1 LAAMVVTSGCP
12 SRINRHSADWID
24 RHTSPRNR
32 LVASQPDD
40 LDYVHRRTI
49 ASSCA
54 L

>member
-12 SRINRHSADWID
+12 SRINRHSADWIN

-32 LVASQPDD
+32 LASQPDD
-40 LDYVHRRTI
+40 LDCVHRRTI